1 MTAIILS
8 YFQIYCELI
17 SNQTVW
23 RRQADII
30 IVILLMQ
37 YYLFSFIVLFHNHYI
52 ILLWE
57 YAIIIIL
64 IAIITLLH
72 YYITIYYSG
81 LIHLWTTSGI
91 ALVRRPF
98 IIPQRFKPPSTCS
111 GFAPGKRLSNWQTNR
126 RTDSGLDS
134 LAHEVFQHRAL
145 PGALPAHHG
154 DLRQVEAG
162 VLADG
167 WEGILQPVYH
177 RDKLLHPPVP
187 HGGQIEEAGDGESE
201 RETGGRKG
209 CSSGSVS
216 CLTPNPRSDDY
227 AVQFIIDDWFICDD
241 ISINDND
248 VLQFWPS
255 APAPPL
261 LLDTAD
267 RPSKHKHTSDMYL
280 TK

>member
-91 ALVRRPF
+91 ALIRRPF

-201 RETGGRKG
+201 RERQAGGKDAAADPCPVSLLILVRTIMPFSLSSMIGLYVMIWASMIMMFSSFDLQLPRLLSSSTLQTGLQ
-209 CSSGSVS
+209 S
-216 CLTPNPRSDDY
+216 TNTHP
-227 AVQFIIDDWFICDD
+227 IC
-241 ISINDND
+241 I
-248 VLQFWPS
+248 
-255 APAPPL
+255 
-261 LLDTAD
+261 
-267 RPSKHKHTSDMYL
+267 
-280 TK
+280 